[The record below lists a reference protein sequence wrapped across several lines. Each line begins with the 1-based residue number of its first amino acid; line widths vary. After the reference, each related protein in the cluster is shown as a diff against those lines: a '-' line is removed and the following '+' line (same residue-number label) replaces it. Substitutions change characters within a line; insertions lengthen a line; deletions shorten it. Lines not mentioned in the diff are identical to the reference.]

1 VGWGGGGG
9 EERTACAKGC
19 HVKGAVACA
28 WQATEANLSQSKQE
42 VALSALALDPATTAQ
57 NESVGAAAEE
67 AAATEEAPAA
77 EELALNAMTL
87 VGRLRSRVSDS
98 HCGRT
103 EPYTVLLVN
112 RAASDK
118 LGMVLTLRREGVLV
132 QDRRESIV
140 FEARQPIR
148 ATAIEAP
155 RSLRAT
161 YQA

>member
-1 VGWGGGGG
+1 MGWGGGGG

-28 WQATEANLSQSKQE
+28 WQATEAKLSQSKQE
-42 VALSALALDPATTAQ
+42 VAPSALALEPATTAQ

-87 VGRLRSRVSDS
+87 VGRLRSRADS
-98 HCGRT
+98 HYGRT
-103 EPYTVLLVN
+103 EPHTVLLVK

-132 QDRRESIV
+132 QDRSESIV

>member
-1 VGWGGGGG
+1 M
-9 EERTACAKGC
+9 
-19 HVKGAVACA
+19 KGAVACA
-28 WQATEANLSQSKQE
+28 WQATEAKLSQSKQE
-42 VALSALALDPATTAQ
+42 VALSALALEPATTAQ

-87 VGRLRSRVSDS
+87 VARLRSRADS

-103 EPYTVLLVN
+103 EPYTVLLVK

-132 QDRRESIV
+132 QDLSESIV
-140 FEARQPIR
+140 F
-148 ATAIEAP
+148 
-155 RSLRAT
+155 
-161 YQA
+161 